1 MTKYSSHNK
10 THEKHMLSQTSTS
23 NSAWLPYVL
32 LTIAT
37 WGLYGIFLHKG
48 QVSIGPAGDPNAR
61 YKAFLFV
68 GIAYFL
74 VAVLAPLLLLIV
86 KGSDW
91 KMQGTGMSWS
101 LIAGI
106 VGAIGAFGVL
116 LAFGGGGKPPVVMS
130 LIFAGAPLVNAA
142 VGITLDKQWSQ
153 VKPMFILGIL
163 LASAGAYLIVAYKPG
178 PKPHGKPAVQ
188 QSASTLKS

>member
-1 MTKYSSHNK
+1 MLAQGSSSSSSY
-10 THEKHMLSQTSTS
+10 L
-23 NSAWLPYVL
+23 LFVL
-32 LTIAT
+32 LTIGT

-48 QVSIGPAGDPNAR
+48 QVLIGPGDPNAR

-74 VAVLAPLLLLIV
+74 VAVLAPMIV
-86 KGSDW
+86 LVISGSDW
-91 KMQGTGMSWS
+91 KMTGSGMTWS

-116 LAFGGGGKPPVVMS
+116 LAFGGGGKPAVVMS

-142 VGITLDKQWSQ
+142 VAISMAGQWGQ
-153 VKPMFILGIL
+153 VKPMFLLGVV
-163 LASAGAYLIVAYKPG
+163 LAAAGAYLIVTQK
-178 PKPHGKPAVQ
+178 PKPVPHAKPATAQ
-188 QSASTLKS
+188 QVADARTTK

>member
-1 MTKYSSHNK
+1 MLAQSS
-10 THEKHMLSQTSTS
+10 SSTS
-23 NSAWLPYVL
+23 SYLVFVL

-48 QVSIGPAGDPNAR
+48 QVEIADPVNGR

-74 VAVLAPLLLLIV
+74 VAVLAPLVMLLIT
-86 KGSDW
+86 GSDW
-91 KMQGTGMSWS
+91 KLTGSGMAWS

-106 VGAIGAFGVL
+106 VGAAGAFGVL
-116 LAFGGGGKPPVVMS
+116 LAFGAGGKPAVVMS

-142 VGITLDKQWSQ
+142 VAITVAGQWGQ
-153 VKPMFILGIL
+153 VKPLFLLGIV
-163 LASAGAYLIVAYKPG
+163 LAAAGAYLIVTQK
-178 PKPHGKPAVQ
+178 PKPIPHAKPQ
-188 QSASTLKS
+188 QTDHAANESSSGQA

>member
-1 MTKYSSHNK
+1 MIAQSTPSSSSYL
-10 THEKHMLSQTSTS
+10 MF
-23 NSAWLPYVL
+23 VL

-48 QVSIGPAGDPNAR
+48 QVAISPPGDPNAR

-74 VAVLAPLLLLIV
+74 VAVLAPIALLLIN
-86 KGSDW
+86 KADW
-91 KMQGTGMSWS
+91 KMQGGGMSWS

-116 LAFGGGGKPPVVMS
+116 LAFGAGGKPPVVMS

-142 VGITLDKQWSQ
+142 VAITLDKQWAQ
-153 VKPMFILGIL
+153 VKPMFMIGVV
-163 LASAGAYLIVAYKPG
+163 LAAAGAYLIVAYKPG
-178 PKPHGKPAVQ
+178 PKPHGKPPVKQADNVT
-188 QSASTLKS
+188 AEVK

>member
-1 MTKYSSHNK
+1 MIAQSSSSSSSY
-10 THEKHMLSQTSTS
+10 L
-23 NSAWLPYVL
+23 LFVL

-48 QVSIGPAGDPNAR
+48 QVLISPPGDPNAR

-74 VAVLAPLLLLIV
+74 VAVLAPLALLLV
-86 KGSDW
+86 TGSDW
-91 KMQGTGMSWS
+91 KMQGGGMAWS

-106 VGAIGAFGVL
+106 VGAVGAFGVL
-116 LAFGGGGKPPVVMS
+116 LAFGSGGKPAVVMS

-142 VGITLDKQWSQ
+142 VAITLAGQWSQ
-153 VKPMFILGIL
+153 IKPLFLVGIV
-163 LASAGAYLIVAYKPG
+163 LAAAGAYLIVTQKPG
-178 PKPHGKPAVQ
+178 PKPHGKPEPQPVA
-188 QSASTLKS
+188 SADQK

>member
-1 MTKYSSHNK
+1 MLAQSSSSSSSY
-10 THEKHMLSQTSTS
+10 L
-23 NSAWLPYVL
+23 LFVL

-48 QVSIGPAGDPNAR
+48 QVDFADPVNGR

-68 GIAYFL
+68 GVAYFL
-74 VAVLAPLLLLIV
+74 VAVLAPLVMLLIS
-86 KGSDW
+86 GSDW
-91 KMQGTGMSWS
+91 KMTSSGMSWS

-116 LAFGGGGKPPVVMS
+116 LAFGAGGKPAVVMS

-142 VGITLDKQWSQ
+142 VAITMAGQWGQ
-153 VKPMFILGIL
+153 IKPMFIVGIL
-163 LASAGAYLIVAYKPG
+163 LAAAGAYLIVTQKPG
-178 PKPHGKPAVQ
+178 PTPHAKPTTSTQGPAAP
-188 QSASTLKS
+188 SES

>member
-1 MTKYSSHNK
+1 
-10 THEKHMLSQTSTS
+10 MLAQTSS
-23 NSAWLPYVL
+23 SSSSYLAFVL

-48 QVSIGPAGDPNAR
+48 QVDFADPVNGR

-74 VAVLAPLLLLIV
+74 VAVIAPLAMLLV
-86 KGSDW
+86 SGSDW
-91 KMQGTGMSWS
+91 KMTGGGMTWS

-106 VGAIGAFGVL
+106 VGAVGAFGVL
-116 LAFGGGGKPPVVMS
+116 LAFGAGGKPAVVMS

-142 VGITLDKQWSQ
+142 VAITMAGQWGQIKPLFIVGI
-153 VKPMFILGIL
+153 V
-163 LASAGAYLIVAYKPG
+163 LAAAGGYLIVTQK
-178 PKPHGKPAVQ
+178 PKPVPHAKPQPTETAQ
-188 QSASTLKS
+188 PTPND